1 MLNRLSGASFFLS
14 RAVSS
19 KKVLEISLKC
29 VWLVVAAKCNEQ
41 VIKGLLRLFRFYQS
55 TV

>member
-1 MLNRLSGASFFLS
+1 MRLACRRGDP
-14 RAVSS
+14 R
-19 KKVLEISLKC
+19 
-29 VWLVVAAKCNEQ
+29 AKCHEQ